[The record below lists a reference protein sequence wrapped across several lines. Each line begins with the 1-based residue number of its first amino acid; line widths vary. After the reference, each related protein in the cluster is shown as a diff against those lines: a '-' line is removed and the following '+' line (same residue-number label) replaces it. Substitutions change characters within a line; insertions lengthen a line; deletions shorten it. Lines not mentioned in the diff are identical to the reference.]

1 MNEQE
6 VKELVEKILDKK
18 SKGEHLELWELTVL
32 DVHGGLQKQGKQI
45 SARSIE
51 EIQFMM
57 D

>member
-6 VKELVEKILDKK
+6 VKELVQKILDKK

-32 DVHGGLQKQGKQI
+32 DVRDGLQKQGKQI

-51 EIQFMM
+51 EIRFMM